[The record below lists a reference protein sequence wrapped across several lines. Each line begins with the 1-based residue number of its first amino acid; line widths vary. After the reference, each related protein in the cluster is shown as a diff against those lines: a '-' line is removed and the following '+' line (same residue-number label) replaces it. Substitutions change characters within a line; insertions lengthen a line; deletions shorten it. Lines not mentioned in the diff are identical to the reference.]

1 MKIKRIISLTLC
13 VAIIGSF
20 CGCGKSENA
29 VAVKSNNDTVN
40 YEKGSYSEY
49 ISQFK
54 SDNVSADTI
63 VILNEKAAL
72 KSSTFEINSP
82 VDALYELCFEYKC
95 DMAKDAV
102 ISLKL
107 DGELPFD
114 DCEKIKLPAIYR
126 DAGDEFKTLKNG
138 DQAASDQVLYGDFV
152 KTYAKDYIGK
162 TEGRYKFYLT
172 KGKHTVNIDLTESSV
187 IFKNIAFVPEDGDNK
202 YTKPSDL
209 ADNDALITVEAE
221 KALYKNSKYLLPLSG
236 TESALNP
243 IDAKTRMLNY
253 IGGDNWSDANSTI
266 YWSIDVEKSG
276 YYSVSFNY
284 RQNQNVGGSAY
295 RALEIDGES
304 PFDEA
309 SRICFNYGSGFE
321 TYTFAD
327 SSKTP
332 YYFYLEKGKHILSL
346 AATPGPLSEIYY
358 DLKNLT
364 ADMSQM
370 YLEMTMIIGE
380 TVDPNRSYELF
391 NKIPNFNDR
400 LEAMV
405 TSMNKIIEKLNSNQ
419 EFKSNTNSS
428 TLQNAIRVLRQMI
441 DNPYLS
447 HLYKSDFYDSTTD
460 LSAMMGTVT
469 KSALDLD
476 RIVLTGYNSPK
487 KASSNTAKEKFA
499 YWLKRVILSY
509 TADYGKETE
518 KADNKD
524 ALELWI
530 NWGRDQAN
538 AITTMIQDDFVPAT
552 GIDVN
557 VSIANAT
564 IIQAI
569 LSGKG
574 PDVMLQLARTDPVNY
589 AMRGA
594 LLNLD
599 EFSDFDS
606 VISRFSKDAVLPY
619 TYNDKVYALPDTQSF
634 FVMFV
639 REDICNSLGIK
650 IPDTWD
656 EYIDTAMQLQLKNLS
671 AYIPYTKIADSGTS
685 NTGVGGMS
693 LYPTLLLQNGLKL
706 YKEDKSQSLLSGT
719 EQVKLFSNWTDL
731 YTKYKFQ
738 VQADFLNRF
747 RIGTMPIGIYSYTL
761 YATLMDAAPEIDGKW
776 YMTYIPG
783 TQRADGTI
791 DRSVAG
797 SGSGCSITRLT
808 KNKENAWEFL
818 KWWTSCDTQ
827 LKYSNKLESI
837 LGNLGRVASSNIEAI
852 SKMDYD
858 ESSKKLLLDVINNNV
873 MEIEEVP
880 GGYYTAR
887 GIDQAFWATVE
898 QDKMPIDSL
907 IKWAETVDDEIARKT
922 AEYS

>member
-1 MKIKRIISLTLC
+1 MNIKKLVSLTLC
-13 VAIIGSF
+13 ITIMGSF
-20 CGCGKSENA
+20 CGCGNSKNTADVELNGNN
-29 VAVKSNNDTVN
+29 VK
-40 YEKGSYSEY
+40 YESGSYAEYASEFENY
-49 ISQFK
+49 GILTDRIDLLNAETDFK
-54 SDNVSADTI
+54 SGEY
-63 VILNEKAAL
+63 VINTPA
-72 KSSTFEINSP
+72 S
-82 VDALYELCFEYKC
+82 ALYELCFEYRC
-95 DMAKDAV
+95 DTAKDAV
-102 ISLKL
+102 VSLKI
-107 DGELPFD
+107 DGVFPFD
-114 DCEKIKLPAIYR
+114 DCEKLRLPAIYKDL
-126 DAGDEFKTLKNG
+126 DAEFKTLENG
-138 DQAASDQVLYGDFV
+138 DQAASDQVLYDGFV
-152 KTYAKDYIGK
+152 KGYAKDYIGK
-162 TEGRYKFYLT
+162 TEGRYRFFLSE
-172 KGKHTVNIDLTESSV
+172 GKHTVSMELTESEV
-187 IFKNIAFVPEDGDNK
+187 TLRNISLVPAAGENK
-202 YTKPSDL
+202 YKKPADL
-209 ADNDALITVEAE
+209 SDNDALITVEAE
-221 KALYKNSKYLLPLSG
+221 KALYKNSKYILPLSG
-236 TESALNP
+236 TESSLNP
-243 IDAKTRMLNY
+243 IDAKTRKLNY
-253 IGGDNWSDANSTI
+253 IGGDNWSDANSTV

-276 YYSVSFNY
+276 YYSIAFDY
-284 RQNQNVGGSAY
+284 RQNQNVGGCSY
-295 RALEIDGES
+295 RALEIDGEP

-309 SRICFNYGSGFE
+309 NRICLNYCSGFE
-321 TYTFAD
+321 SYTFAD
-327 SSKTP
+327 GSGAP
-332 YYFYLEKGKHILSL
+332 YYFYLEKGRHILSL

-358 DLKNLT
+358 DLKSLT

-391 NKIPNFNDR
+391 NKIPDFNGR
-400 LEAMV
+400 LEKMV
-405 TSMNKIIEKLNSNQ
+405 GSMNAIVEKLNSNQ

-447 HLYKSDFYDSTTD
+447 HLYKSDFYDCTTD

-476 RIVLTGYNSPK
+476 RIVLTGYNSSK
-487 KASSNTAKEKFA
+487 KAARHSFKEKFS
-499 YWLKRVILSY
+499 YWLKRVMLSY
-509 TADYGKETE
+509 TGDYGKKKETE
-518 KADNKD
+518 SNKD
-524 ALELWI
+524 SLELWI

-538 AITTMIQDDFVPAT
+538 ALITMIQDDFTAQT
-552 GIDVN
+552 GIGVN

-569 LSGKG
+569 LSGNG
-574 PDVMLQLARTDPVNY
+574 PDVMIQLARTDPVNY

-594 LLNLD
+594 LLSLD
-599 EFSDFDS
+599 EFPDFDS
-606 VISRFSKDAVLPY
+606 VVSRFSNNAVLPY
-619 TYNDKVYALPDTQSF
+619 TYNGKVYALPDTQSF

-650 IPDTWD
+650 IPNTWD
-656 EYIDTAMQLQLKNLS
+656 EYIETSTQLQIKNLS
-671 AYIPYTKIADSGTS
+671 AYIPYTKIADSGAS
-685 NTGVGGMS
+685 NSGVGGMS

-706 YKEDKSQSLLSGT
+706 YKGDRSQSLLSGT
-719 EQVKLFSNWTDL
+719 EQVKLFANWTDL

-747 RIGTMPIGIYSYTL
+747 RIGTMPIGIFSYTL
-761 YATLMDAAPEIDGKW
+761 YATLMDAAPEIEGKW

-783 TQRADGTI
+783 TPKQDGTT

-837 LGNLGRVASSNIEAI
+837 LGNLGRVATSNIEAI

-858 ESSKKLLLDVINNNV
+858 ENSKKLILDVINNNV
-873 MEIEEVP
+873 TEIEEVP

-898 QDKMPIDSL
+898 QNQMPIDSL
-907 IKWAETVDDEIARKT
+907 IKWAKAVDDEIERKT